1 MKRYKV
7 TLEAEERQQLH
18 DLIAAGR
25 AAARKLSHAR
35 ILLKA
40 DAADGGPAWPD
51 YRIADALEVSTATV
65 ERVRQR
71 FVEQGLDA
79 ALDRKHRERPAREIK
94 LDGRAEIA
102 EKLEIH
108 YTPKHGSW
116 LNMAEIEL
124 SVLAR
129 QCLAQ
134 RIETKA
140 DLERHVAVWEEE
152 RNERGDQIKW
162 RFTTADAR
170 IKLRRLYPTL

>member
-40 DAADGGPAWPD
+40 DAADGAPAWPD

-94 LDGRAEIA
+94 LDGRAEAQLIA
-102 EKLEIH
+102 LACSAPPEGRATWTMQLLADKLVELDVV
-108 YTPKHGSW
+108 GSISD
-116 LNMAEIEL
+116 ET
-124 SVLAR
+124 VRLALKKTR
-129 QCLAQ
+129 SSP
-134 RIETKA
+134 
-140 DLERHVAVWEEE
+140 
-152 RNERGDQIKW
+152 G
-162 RFTTADAR
+162 
-170 IKLRRLYPTL
+170 

>member
-51 YRIADALEVSTATV
+51 YRIAAALEVSTATV

-94 LDGRAEIA
+94 LDGRAEAQLIA
-102 EKLEIH
+102 LACSAPPEGRATWTMQLLADKLV
-108 YTPKHGSW
+108 
-116 LNMAEIEL
+116 EL
-124 SVLAR
+124 EVVPSISDETVRLALKKTR
-129 QCLAQ
+129 SSP
-134 RIETKA
+134 
-140 DLERHVAVWEEE
+140 
-152 RNERGDQIKW
+152 G
-162 RFTTADAR
+162 
-170 IKLRRLYPTL
+170 

>member
-94 LDGRAEIA
+94 LDGRAEAQLIA
-102 EKLEIH
+102 LACSPPPEGRATWTMQLLADKLVELDVV
-108 YTPKHGSW
+108 GSISD
-116 LNMAEIEL
+116 ET
-124 SVLAR
+124 VRLALKKTR
-129 QCLAQ
+129 SSP
-134 RIETKA
+134 
-140 DLERHVAVWEEE
+140 
-152 RNERGDQIKW
+152 G
-162 RFTTADAR
+162 
-170 IKLRRLYPTL
+170 

>member
-7 TLEAEERQQLH
+7 TLEAEERQRLH

-94 LDGRAEIA
+94 LDGRAEAQLIA
-102 EKLEIH
+102 LACSAPPEGRATWTMQLLADKLV
-108 YTPKHGSW
+108 
-116 LNMAEIEL
+116 EL
-124 SVLAR
+124 EVVASISDETVRLALKKTR
-129 QCLAQ
+129 SSP
-134 RIETKA
+134 
-140 DLERHVAVWEEE
+140 
-152 RNERGDQIKW
+152 G
-162 RFTTADAR
+162 
-170 IKLRRLYPTL
+170 